1 MKNPRMLKKK
11 IFAGFGH
18 FYALLMLAF
27 FYIPVIVMVIYS
39 FNDGK
44 NNNTWGGFTTRWYT
58 ELFQDTELWGVFGT
72 TVWIAIVSTILAII
86 IGTLGAV
93 GLHKCKFS
101 GKGII
106 TNSMYLPIVVPEIVL
121 AIATFIALQTAGFEL
136 GPAAMILGNTTLV
149 LPYVYITVKSRLVGM
164 DPSIE
169 EASLDLGAN
178 RAYTFL
184 HVILPAVMPGV
195 MSGAFM
201 SFTLV
206 LDDLIVSSFLADATT
221 VTLPMR
227 VYSMLKKGIKPEINA
242 LSTVV
247 LAAFLIAL
255 LVYGIILFVKER
267 KNKLAY
273 N

>member
-1 MKNPRMLKKK
+1 MKNPRMMKKK
-11 IFAGFGH
+11 IFAGLGH
-18 FYALLMLAF
+18 FYAMLMLAF
-27 FYIPVIVMVIYS
+27 FYIPVIVMVVYS
-39 FNDGK
+39 FNDGR
-44 NNNTWGGFTTRWYT
+44 NNNNWGGFTTKWYT
-58 ELFQDTELWGVFGT
+58 ELMQDTELWGVFGT
-72 TVWIAIVSTILAII
+72 TVWIAVASTVIAII

-93 GLHKCKFS
+93 GLHQSKFR
-101 GKGII
+101 GKGVV

-121 AIATFIALQTAGFEL
+121 AIATFITLQTAGFEL

-178 RAYTFL
+178 RGYTFL
-184 HVILPAVMPGV
+184 HIILPAVMPGV

-247 LAAFLIAL
+247 LVVFLVAL
-255 LVYGIILFVKER
+255 LVYGIVGYAKSKKKQAAF
-267 KNKLAY
+267 
-273 N
+273 

>member
-1 MKNPRMLKKK
+1 MKNPRMMKKK
-11 IFAGFGH
+11 LFAGLGN

-27 FYIPVIVMVIYS
+27 FYIPVITMVVYS
-39 FNDGK
+39 FNNGR
-44 NNNTWGGFTTRWYT
+44 NNNTWGGFTTKWYV
-58 ELFQDTELWGVFGT
+58 ELMQDTELWSVFGT
-72 TVWIAIVSTILAII
+72 TIWIAVISTILAIL

-93 GLHKCKFS
+93 GLHKAKFI
-101 GKGII
+101 GKAII

-121 AIATFIALQTAGFEL
+121 AIATFITLENAGFTL
-136 GPAAMILGNTTLV
+136 GPTAMILGNTTLV

-164 DPSIE
+164 DPSLQ

-178 RAYTFL
+178 RSYTFF
-184 HVILPAVMPGV
+184 HIILPEVMPGV

-201 SFTLV
+201 AFTLV

-247 LAAFLIAL
+247 LAVFLTA
-255 LVYGIILFVKER
+255 LFVYMMIGFIKHR
-267 KNKLAY
+267 KREEWQ
-273 N
+273 

>member
-1 MKNPRMLKKK
+1 MKKK
-11 IFAGFGH
+11 IFAGCGH

-27 FYIPVIVMVIYS
+27 FYIPVIVMVVYS
-39 FNDGK
+39 FNNGR
-44 NNNTWGGFTTRWYT
+44 NNNNWGGFTTKWYT
-58 ELFQDTELWGVFGT
+58 ELMKDTELWSVFGT
-72 TVWIAIVSTILAII
+72 TVWIAVASTVFAII

-93 GLHKCKFS
+93 GLHRTKFH
-101 GKGII
+101 GKGVI

-178 RAYTFL
+178 RMYTFF
-184 HVILPAVMPGV
+184 HIILPAVMPGV

-247 LAAFLIAL
+247 LAVFLIAL
-255 LVYGIILFVKER
+255 LVYGIIGYMRTR
-267 KNKLAY
+267 KKQVAF
-273 N
+273 